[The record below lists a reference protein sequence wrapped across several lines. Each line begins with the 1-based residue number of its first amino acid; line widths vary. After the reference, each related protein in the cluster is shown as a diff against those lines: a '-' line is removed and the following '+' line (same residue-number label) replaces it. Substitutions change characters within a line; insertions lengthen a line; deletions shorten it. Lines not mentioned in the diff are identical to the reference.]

1 MPASV
6 TQATADFLKS
16 YDPMSYFYLV
26 LGGQIDAQ
34 TGKVKGDVFNPE
46 PPSEPPPPPPP
57 ENPPPSP
64 PEPPPPPPGYSG
76 PTARQ
81 KLEALLPP
89 GFDVTSLP
97 DTFGSSAVE
106 STRTG
111 AKQKAQDYI
120 ANMLRRQTVT
130 PEGAEKASTSLGT
143 QDPAIKQKLSDLAN
157 TMITGERSK
166 LRGIVNE
173 GYAAADKPGETGEFF
188 NATPYQQRVQ
198 SELSKFETDFPGSYG
213 TQAGGVG
220 YDVAGLPGVSGAVT
234 SPQAIG
240 YDPYAFTGGSIPG
253 SNKDETASQYS
264 QKKRSTS
271 VF

>member
-6 TQATADFLKS
+6 TQATADFLKA
-16 YDPMSYFYLV
+16 YDPLSYFWLV

-34 TGKVKGDVFNPE
+34 TGKVKGDVLNPE
-46 PPSEPPPPPPP
+46 ASPPPPPPEPPPPPPP
-57 ENPPPSP
+57 
-64 PEPPPPPPGYSG
+64 PEPPPPGYSG

-97 DTFGSSAVE
+97 DTFGSSTVE

-143 QDPAIKQKLSDLAN
+143 QDPAIRQKLSDLAN
-157 TMITGERSK
+157 SMIAGERSK

-198 SELSKFETDFPGSYG
+198 SELSKFQADFPGSYG

-220 YDVAGLPGVSGAVT
+220 YDVAGISGAVT

-253 SNKDETASQYS
+253 GNKDETASQYS